1 MIDTEGYIY
10 FFVTVY
16 VLGVIG
22 AFHAVF
28 TARTPQGAI
37 AWSVSLIAM
46 PYLSVPLYLVFGRS
60 RFQGYVHARK
70 NQISIV
76 TDALQDARN
85 KIVADSENK
94 WLTEEVIRGIEQL
107 SRLPLVGGNNV
118 ELLVDGEATYAS
130 MIKGIEAAESYV
142 LIQFYIFRADET
154 GQRFADALKAKAKQ
168 GVSVRFLY
176 DEVGCYQLPSEFVV
190 SLAESGVE
198 VYPFNT
204 RKGSRNR
211 TQINFRNHRKVI
223 VVDGNKS
230 WVGGLNVGEEYLGL
244 DADIGPWRDTH
255 LCIDG
260 PATLDMQVSFV
271 EDWHW
276 SADEIIEGLN
286 WNVPMHRGDT
296 GVVVVPS
303 GPADSLETAK
313 LMYLQLINAA
323 QRRLWIASP
332 YFVPDES
339 VVSALQL
346 AALRG
351 VDVRILVPNKPDHM
365 MVGYATFAYFD
376 EVHKAGVRMYRYTEG
391 FLHQKVTLVDNKLAL
406 VGTANFDNRSFRLNF
421 EISAIC
427 LGDKI
432 VSQVQDML
440 EKDLAVSYEMG
451 DRAFSR
457 RGWFFNL
464 AAYVSRLAA
473 PVL

>member
-1 MIDTEGYIY
+1 MIEYEGYIY

-16 VLGVIG
+16 ILGVIA
-22 AFHAVF
+22 AFHAIF

-37 AWSVSLIAM
+37 AWSVSLLSM

-70 NQISIV
+70 NQISEV
-76 TDALQDARN
+76 SDALQTARSQ
-85 KIVADSENK
+85 IVADSVQE
-94 WLTEEVIRGIEQL
+94 WLTEESIRGIERL
-107 SRLPLVGGNNV
+107 SRLPLVGGNKV
-118 ELLVDGEATYAS
+118 ELLIDGKDTYES
-130 MIKGIEAAESYV
+130 MIQGIESAESYIF
-142 LIQFYIFRADET
+142 IQFYIFRADKS
-154 GQRFADALKAKAKQ
+154 GDRFADALKKKAKQ
-168 GVSVRFLY
+168 GVTVRFLY
-176 DEVGCYQLPSEFVV
+176 DEVGSYQLPVEFIV
-190 SLAESGVE
+190 SLAESGIE
-198 VYPFNT
+198 VNPFNT

-223 VVDGNKS
+223 VVDGKKS
-230 WVGGLNVGEEYLGL
+230 WVGGLNIGDEHLGF
-244 DADIGPWRDTH
+244 DAVIGPWRDTH

-260 PATLDMQVSFV
+260 PATLGLQLSFV

-286 WNVPMHRGDT
+286 WDVRRSQGVS

-303 GPADSLETAK
+303 GPADSFETAK
-313 LMYLQLINAA
+313 LMYMQLINGA
-323 QRRLWIASP
+323 QSRLWIASP
-332 YFVPDES
+332 YFVPDEGI
-339 VVSALQL
+339 VSALQL

-376 EVHKAGVRMYRYTEG
+376 EIHKAGIRMYRYTEG
-391 FLHQKVTLVDNKLAL
+391 FLHQKVTLVDNKIAL

-427 LGDKI
+427 VGDGI
-432 VSQVQDML
+432 VSQVEEML
-440 EKDLAVSYEMG
+440 EKDFAVSYEMG
-451 DRAFSR
+451 DAAFSH
-457 RGWFFNL
+457 RGWFFKL

-473 PVL
+473 PIL

>member
-10 FFVTVY
+10 FFATVY
-16 VLGVIG
+16 VLGVIS
-22 AFHAVF
+22 AFHAIF
-28 TARTPQGAI
+28 TARTPQGAS

-70 NQISIV
+70 NQISVV

-85 KIVADSENK
+85 KIVADSDNT
-94 WLTEEVIRGIEQL
+94 WLTKEAIRGIERL
-107 SRLPLVGGNNV
+107 SRLPLAGGNQV
-118 ELLVDGEATYAS
+118 KLLVDGETTYKS
-130 MIKGIEAAESYV
+130 MIDGIEAAESYV
-142 LIQFYIFRADET
+142 LIQFYIFRADQS
-154 GQRFADALKAKAKQ
+154 GRRFADALKAKAQ
-168 GVSVRFLY
+168 EGVTVRFLY
-176 DEVGCYQLPSEFVV
+176 DEVGCYQLPNEFVV
-190 SLAESGVE
+190 SLAQSGIE

-211 TQINFRNHRKVI
+211 TQMNFRNHRKVI
-223 VVDGNKS
+223 VVDGKKS
-230 WVGGLNVGEEYLGL
+230 WVGGLNIGDEHLGFN
-244 DADIGPWRDTH
+244 AEFGPWRDTH

-260 PATLDMQVSFV
+260 PATLGVQVSFV

-276 SADEIIEGLN
+276 SADEIIQGLN
-286 WNVPMHRGDT
+286 WEVPMSRGDS

-303 GPADSLETAK
+303 GPADSFETAK
-313 LMYLQLINAA
+313 LMYLQLINGA
-323 QRRLWIASP
+323 QKRLWIASP
-332 YFVPDES
+332 YFVPDEGI
-339 VVSALQL
+339 VSALQL

-376 EVHKAGVRMYRYTEG
+376 EVHKAGIRMYRYTEG

-427 LGDKI
+427 LGDEI
-432 VSQVQDML
+432 VRQVEEML
-440 EKDLAVSYEMG
+440 EKDFAVSYEMG
-451 DRAFSR
+451 AAAFSH
-457 RGWFFNL
+457 RGWFFRL

-473 PVL
+473 PIL

>member
-1 MIDTEGYIY
+1 
-10 FFVTVY
+10 
-16 VLGVIG
+16 
-22 AFHAVF
+22 
-28 TARTPQGAI
+28 
-37 AWSVSLIAM
+37 
-46 PYLSVPLYLVFGRS
+46 
-60 RFQGYVHARK
+60 
-70 NQISIV
+70 
-76 TDALQDARN
+76 
-85 KIVADSENK
+85 
-94 WLTEEVIRGIEQL
+94 
-107 SRLPLVGGNNV
+107 
-118 ELLVDGEATYAS
+118 
-130 MIKGIEAAESYV
+130 
-142 LIQFYIFRADET
+142 
-154 GQRFADALKAKAKQ
+154 
-168 GVSVRFLY
+168 
-176 DEVGCYQLPSEFVV
+176 
-190 SLAESGVE
+190 
-198 VYPFNT
+198 
-204 RKGSRNR
+204 
-211 TQINFRNHRKVI
+211 
-223 VVDGNKS
+223 
-230 WVGGLNVGEEYLGL
+230 
-244 DADIGPWRDTH
+244 
-255 LCIDG
+255 
-260 PATLDMQVSFV
+260 
-271 EDWHW
+271 
-276 SADEIIEGLN
+276 
-286 WNVPMHRGDT
+286 MHRGDT

-457 RGWFFNL
+457 RGWFFKL

>member
-1 MIDTEGYIY
+1 
-10 FFVTVY
+10 
-16 VLGVIG
+16 
-22 AFHAVF
+22 
-28 TARTPQGAI
+28 
-37 AWSVSLIAM
+37 
-46 PYLSVPLYLVFGRS
+46 
-60 RFQGYVHARK
+60 VHARK

-154 GQRFADALKAKAKQ
+154 GQRFADALNAKAKQ

-260 PATLDMQVSFV
+260 PATLGMQVSFV

-457 RGWFFNL
+457 RGWFFKL